1 MRNRKAKSARAT
13 LPGKRRRPVT
23 RKVARPTST
32 PRPGEDGST
41 KGMLLGYARVS
52 TVDQNLALQRDA
64 LAEAGCQKIFTEQ
77 MSGAV
82 TDRPALHEALA
93 FARSGD
99 TLIVWKLD
107 RLARSMKQLIET
119 IEELR
124 LKGIGF

>member
-1 MRNRKAKSARAT
+1 MRNRKTRSAHAASPSKRKPPARRKAARAIT
-13 LPGKRRRPVT
+13 P
-23 RKVARPTST
+23 
-32 PRPGEDGST
+32 PRPGEDGLS

-99 TLIVWKLD
+99 TLIVWNSIAW
-107 RLARSMKQLIET
+107 RAR
-119 IEELR
+119 
-124 LKGIGF
+124 

>member
-1 MRNRKAKSARAT
+1 MRPHRRSMQQGT
-13 LPGKRRRPVT
+13 SPSKRRRPAT
-23 RKVARPTST
+23 RKAARLTSA
-32 PRPGEDGST
+32 PRPGEDGSS
-41 KGMLLGYARVS
+41 KNMLLGYARVS

-93 FARSGD
+93 YARSGD

-124 LKGIGF
+124 L